1 MILDDLRYIAKD
13 LANAPR
19 DMVSRIARVPGVKA
33 LVRQERCNG
42 CSACVRKSYC
52 RFGAIRVEDRKA
64 YVDEER
70 CRGCGRCTHLCKRD
84 AFAMELRQ
92 PRIVKDAL
100 RRIDD
105 GLTDLLN

>member
-13 LANAPR
+13 LASTPR
-19 DMVSRIARVPGVKA
+19 DMVARFARVPGVKA
-33 LVRQERCNG
+33 MVRQERCNG

-52 RFGAIRVEDRKA
+52 RFGAISIEDKKA
-64 YVDEER
+64 VVDGDR

-92 PRIVKDAL
+92 PRIVKNAL
-100 RRIDD
+100 RRIDN
-105 GLTDLLN
+105 GLTELMK